1 MLVANFDPWPV
12 AEQCEIDRDSCI
24 NGRPPPKPTTARA
37 KPPAATGCYERLV
50 KLLGG
55 PAIVPVPF
63 FLEVHAGTKRGVC
76 QSDGNVSG
84 LSDGASSRLS
94 RTRIFFPVLK

>member
-1 MLVANFDPWPV
+1 MM
-12 AEQCEIDRDSCI
+12 
-24 NGRPPPKPTTARA
+24 TTISWSIEVEASA
-37 KPPAATGCYERLV
+37 PPA
-50 KLLGG
+50 
-55 PAIVPVPF
+55 AIVPVPF

-84 LSDGASSRLS
+84 LSDGASSGLS